1 MHELG
6 IAMRIVDIASDVAK
20 ANGVQAI
27 EAIHVD
33 IGRLTGVV
41 PEALLFSFE
50 AAANNTPMAN
60 ARLLMNMIPGKA
72 RCNHCHTV
80 FSPEYFFMVC
90 TACGTTNCDIINGM
104 ELCVQSIIPADHD
117 IHPDDP

>member
-6 IAMRIVDIASDVAK
+6 IAMRIVDIASNVAK

-33 IGRLTGVV
+33 IGTLTGVV

-50 AAANNTPMAN
+50 AAANNTPMAK
-60 ARLLMNMIPGKA
+60 ARLLMNIIPGKA
-72 RCNHCHTV
+72 RCNLCHAI

-90 TACGTTNCDIINGM
+90 TTCGTTDCNIINGM
-104 ELCVQSIIPADHD
+104 ELCVQSIIPAEDGVN
-117 IHPDDP
+117 PDDP